1 MAVMS
6 DENKSAPPNPPKK
19 QWIEFGPLLV
29 FFLVY
34 VWLRRTSDDPN
45 TAIYPAA
52 IVLAILSVAAVSYTW
67 FKDKTVPGVLIFSAF
82 AVCFFAGIAYFF
94 QDPRFFYIKP
104 TIMNI
109 LFGLGVIG
117 GVFVKKNVLK
127 IILSDAFDLPDK
139 NWNVLAFRW
148 GFFFFFCAA
157 LNELVWRTQTEDFWV
172 TFKLFGLIP
181 LTFIFTMSQIP
192 YILKNGTI
200 RGHD

>member
-1 MAVMS
+1 MS
-6 DENKSAPPNPPKK
+6 NENKPAPKK

-34 VWLRRTSDDPN
+34 VWLRRTSEDPN

-52 IVLAILSVAAVSYTW
+52 IVLAVLSVATVSYSW
-67 FKDKTVPGVLIFSAF
+67 YKDKTVPGVLIFSAL

-94 QDPRFFYIKP
+94 KDPRFFYIKP

-117 GVFVKKNVLK
+117 GVFFKKNVLK
-127 IILSDAFDLPDK
+127 IILSDAFELPDR

-192 YILKNGTI
+192 YILKNGKI
-200 RGHD
+200 RGQD